1 MYEDIENYPDNYDK
15 HRTDWQ
21 TAGKEIRE
29 IFVLGSNVCEMS
41 VK

>member
-21 TAGKEIRE
+21 TTGKEIRHVFVFGNNVFE
-29 IFVLGSNVCEMS
+29 INP
-41 VK
+41 